1 MVENNLVVCQVN
13 IIIGELN
20 PDIKKAENPF
30 IPLHCAKYCVEC
42 WFGFNVN
49 HR

>member
-13 IIIGELN
+13 IIIGKLN

-30 IPLHCAKYCVEC
+30 IPFTLRKVLRRML
-42 WFGFNVN
+42 V
-49 HR
+49 RV